1 MRKITYLFLLAII
14 PTAGVTVGKMAA
26 ERKKKYA
33 LTLEDML
40 EKEAGEV
47 WTDEFYSTGR
57 NSWKEY
63 QDENII
69 NLSGYMAQQEIPVN
83 MENVRTV
90 AESLVL

>member
-1 MRKITYLFLLAII
+1 MTRIKGIKKAVGTFNRAN
-14 PTAGVTVGKMAA
+14 AGGAYSPRYGV
-26 ERKKKYA
+26 
-33 LTLEDML
+33 LML
-40 EKEAGEV
+40 DKEAGEV
-47 WTDEFYSTGR
+47 WTDEFYSMGR